1 MQLPKTSI
9 HARDLKFSDD
19 LAGVKTTPGPV
30 SAFDLEKSRN
40 TPPPIPY
47 RPSKTPTS
55 CKLIGVD
62 YSIAFPENLL
72 SSFRGFSFFM
82 PFADYAQAA
91 APDAF

>member
-9 HARDLKFSDD
+9 HARDLKSSDD
-19 LAGVKTTPGPV
+19 LAGVKATPGPV

-55 CKLIGVD
+55 CKLIGVN
-62 YSIAFPENLL
+62 YAVVCPRKLGIKLLGLFFLYAF
-72 SSFRGFSFFM
+72 
-82 PFADYAQAA
+82 
-91 APDAF
+91 